1 MLMTLE
7 EAKKHITG
15 LSNEELE
22 MRLNALELFI
32 HSYTHNDF
40 SEFVDEYGDIEY
52 PVLVIMGALD
62 LLKYDVSNSA
72 KDMEDVAS
80 ESISRHSVT
89 YKDRSANVYGYP
101 KNLLAFL
108 RPYKN
113 ARF

>member
-15 LSNEELE
+15 MEDEELE
-22 MRLNALELFI
+22 MRLEALELFVCA
-32 HSYTHNDF
+32 YTHNDF
-40 SEFVDEYGDIEY
+40 ADGY
-52 PVLVIMGALD
+52 PVLVKLGALD
-62 LLKYDVSNSA
+62 LLKYDQANSA
-72 KDMEDVAS
+72 KKVEDVAS

-89 YKDRSANVYGYP
+89 YKDRSAYVDGYP

-108 RPYKN
+108 RPYKK